1 MNTRLAPLVVLLA
14 LVGLIDAQQPPE
26 PKFTPPDTPREPE
39 TLTMHGMELVE
50 DYRWLEAKDSRDVRD
65 WFTAQNEAALDY
77 IESLPELPAIERRLA
92 RIFRNAPPDIRDLQ
106 YAQGVFVCKRNESLV
121 VLESEDSPRPARVL
135 LDVEAAPQR
144 RRPSVDY
151 VVLAHRGK
159 YVAAA
164 VSLNGTEEGTIQ
176 IFDTATGK
184 ALRERIP
191 QAFVA
196 VGGDMTWDFADAGI
210 FYTRYPNAKPDAPLN
225 PKRFARPQIYYHKL
239 GDDLANDRLIV
250 DEPADGDYVSYSL
263 LPAHRQYYL
272 TATTGWGMTDSTT
285 RLYRP
290 DQPAEK
296 RWLPF
301 AGPADKLASLQVAG
315 AAKDRLLLLSHK
327 DAPRGQILTMPL
339 DQTDLT
345 KASVLLPQSKYFL
358 HSILGTDSRLFVVDR
373 LGGSQRLREYTL
385 DGRFVRDL
393 QLPPFCSVEEFTP
406 LEGDTILYKTE
417 GYTQPPTWWYY
428 NARLDLPPKRLGI
441 SEKWGINFD
450 DIEVLRDQAQAP
462 DGTRVPLTILRPK
475 GVKLDGERPVY
486 LEGYGG
492 HAHVET
498 PNFVVRRRLWF
509 DAGGVWAIAH
519 PRGEGELGEAWYQ
532 QARGVNKAVAA
543 DDFIACAQR
552 LIQRRYTNPKR
563 LAIGGGSH
571 GGLLVAMA
579 ITRRPDLFAAAII
592 DCGPTDLIGDIRT
605 VAGPFF
611 NPEYGNANRAEE
623 FAKILTYSPLHAV
636 KPLVQYPPVLIRT
649 GLNDRRVDPSHSW
662 KFAARLQ
669 ASGTR
674 NPVLLLT
681 IPNEGHQFPG
691 MAAEDLALLF
701 HWLRVRP

>member
-1 MNTRLAPLVVLLA
+1 
-14 LVGLIDAQQPPE
+14 
-26 PKFTPPDTPREPE
+26 
-39 TLTMHGMELVE
+39 MHGMELVE
-50 DYRWLEAKDSRDVRD
+50 DYRWLEVKGSRDVRE
-65 WFTAQNEAALDY
+65 WYSTQNDAALDY

-151 VVLAHRGK
+151 AVLAHRGK

-196 VGGDMTWDFADAGI
+196 VGGDMTWDFADAGL

-250 DEPADGDYVSYSL
+250 DEPADGEYVSYTL

-272 TATTGWGMTDSTT
+272 TATTGWGTTDSTT

-301 AGPADKLASLQVAG
+301 AGPADKLASIQVAG

-358 HSILGTDSRLFVVDR
+358 HSMLGTDSRLFVVDR
-373 LGGSQRLREYTL
+373 LGGSQRLHEYTL

-509 DAGGVWAIAH
+509 DAAASGPSPTHAATANWARSGISKPAASTKPSPPMTSSPVPNAH
-519 PRGEGELGEAWYQ
+519 P
-532 QARGVNKAVAA
+532 ARLHQPQTPGH
-543 DDFIACAQR
+543 
-552 LIQRRYTNPKR
+552 RRRQPWR
-563 LAIGGGSH
+563 LAGGYGH
-571 GGLLVAMA
+571 HAPPRVVRCRHHRLWPDRPHRRHPNRRRA
-579 ITRRPDLFAAAII
+579 ILQPRIRQRQPRARSSPKSSPTRRCTPSSRW
-592 DCGPTDLIGDIRT
+592 CST
-605 VAGPFF
+605 
-611 NPEYGNANRAEE
+611 
-623 FAKILTYSPLHAV
+623 
-636 KPLVQYPPVLIRT
+636 
-649 GLNDRRVDPSHSW
+649 RRC
-662 KFAARLQ
+662 
-669 ASGTR
+669 
-674 NPVLLLT
+674 
-681 IPNEGHQFPG
+681 
-691 MAAEDLALLF
+691 
-701 HWLRVRP
+701 